1 MCPPTLAGTPI
12 FTPHS
17 LDLVL
22 GGMSSTTFKKPTIKG
37 DSAARAILGVFES
50 WRSKIISARIKL
62 STEFAG
68 IAAAE
73 PNEKPVNFKYQ
84 LKFDEEE
91 IESGDAFLYVLSPS
105 KSATSII
112 PICFDDP
119 IETVKKLSHHFQRPT
134 PKTNLVTNNLQ
145 EEI

>member
-1 MCPPTLAGTPI
+1 
-12 FTPHS
+12 
-17 LDLVL
+17 
-22 GGMSSTTFKKPTIKG
+22 MSSTTFKKPTIKR
-37 DSAARAILGVFES
+37 DLADLPILGVFES
-50 WRSKIISARIKL
+50 WGSNVISARIKL
-62 STEFAG
+62 STEFAE
-68 IAAAE
+68 IAPAE
-73 PNEKPVNFKYQ
+73 LNDKPVNFEYQ
-84 LKFDEEE
+84 LKYDEEE

-105 KSATSII
+105 KSATLII